1 MERMLCAKCTAVTY
15 SAAARR
21 LVERGERCVRCG
33 GELTVEPVERAGG
46 ARYERA
52 PGRAATG

>member
-1 MERMLCAKCTAVTY
+1 MERMLCAKCAAVTY

-21 LVERGERCVRCG
+21 LVERGERCARCG
-33 GELTVEPVERAGG
+33 GELTVETVEP
-46 ARYERA
+46 ARSARFDRA